1 MVGDV
6 FETLG
11 NAITSKQMC
20 NRQGT
25 MDEEAQ
31 AAAARLVRRLK
42 DGYTITIAESCT
54 GGLLASTL
62 TDIAG
67 ASKWFNQSWVTYS
80 YEAKIRELDVDPK
93 ILEKRGAVS
102 AEVAIQMAQGALA
115 RANADIA
122 ISITGIAG
130 PSNDGTNK
138 KVGFVYVGIAS
149 RTWAIA
155 EATQIGGNRQE
166 NKEGFVHFALLT
178 AIRHWDQAMELAEQ
192 TRLDEIK
199 QREEDARIKALE
211 EIARN
216 QRAKAAANSA
226 EWQSQSWSEKSNL
239 PSDANLGTDVE
250 WSEDSANE

>member
-1 MVGDV
+1 
-6 FETLG
+6 
-11 NAITSKQMC
+11 MC
-20 NRQGT
+20 DREVT

-80 YEAKIRELDVDPK
+80 NDTKIRELNVDPK
-93 ILEKRGAVS
+93 TLEKRGAVS

-138 KVGFVYVGIAS
+138 KVGYVYVGIAS
-149 RTWAIA
+149 RTWAIS

-178 AIRHWDQAMELAEQ
+178 AIRHWDQAMELAEK
-192 TRLDEIK
+192 TLRD
-199 QREEDARIKALE
+199 

-216 QRAKAAANSA
+216 QRAKAAARSA
-226 EWQSQSWSEKSNL
+226 EWQTQSWSDKSNI
-239 PSDANLGTDVE
+239 PSDANIGTDVE
-250 WSEDSANE
+250 WSDESGNE